1 MEKDGITM
9 EDLHDLDIIN
19 ALKISIPYLR
29 KLTKDDLVIT
39 LFINGICDSCYC
51 DPDSDAGVQPGF
63 DMSNDP
69 SLIEVLRTGKP
80 VHNVLPREVFGK
92 AIEGEVVPVKNS
104 NGDVIAVLTSG
115 YETEK
120 LFQVETSS
128 FELSESIEQINHT
141 IGNISSSAESLNS
154 QIKIIKDCLQKI
166 TNEIHNINKEVD
178 AIQRSANQSNMLALN
193 ASIEAARAGEAGRGF
208 TVVASEMGKFS
219 KDNTSS
225 AKRINEKLSTLFAYI
240 DQLNEQS
247 TQANDI
253 SEAQKNGV
261 NNILTAI
268 DRISKN
274 AKDLNELAKS

>member
-1 MEKDGITM
+1 M
-9 EDLHDLDIIN
+9 EDLQDIDIIN

-29 KLTKDDLVIT
+29 QLTKDDLVIT
-39 LFINGICDSCYC
+39 LFIDGICDSCYC

-63 DMSNDP
+63 DMSNDA
-69 SLIEVLRTGKP
+69 SLIEVLKTGKP
-80 VHNVLPREVFGK
+80 VHNVLPRELFGK

-104 NGDVIAVLTSG
+104 KDEVIAALTSG

-120 LFQVETSS
+120 LFQVEASS
-128 FELSESIEQINHT
+128 YELSESIEQINQT
-141 IGNISSSAESLNS
+141 ISSISSGAESLNS
-154 QIKIIKDCLQKI
+154 QIKIIKDCLQEI
-166 TNEIHNINKEVD
+166 TNEIQNINKEVD
-178 AIQRSANQSNMLALN
+178 NIQKSANQSNMLALN

-225 AKRINEKLSTLFAYI
+225 AKKINDKLTKLFAYI

-247 TQANDI
+247 NQANTI
-253 SEAQKNGV
+253 SETQKDSV
-261 NNILTAI
+261 SDILNAI
-268 DRISKN
+268 HSISKN